1 MLTYIHTL
9 FQYRRNLHATNN
21 DDNQRQTPISAKD
34 YVESLHQNNRVT
46 LLYGKNNVLVLP
58 VFELLSILILK
69 LIDSCPKYLKNL
81 LFSEGCN

>member
-1 MLTYIHTL
+1 MIKL
-9 FQYRRNLHATNN
+9 FQYRRNLHATSN

-58 VFELLSILILK
+58 VIE
-69 LIDSCPKYLKNL
+69 
-81 LFSEGCN
+81 